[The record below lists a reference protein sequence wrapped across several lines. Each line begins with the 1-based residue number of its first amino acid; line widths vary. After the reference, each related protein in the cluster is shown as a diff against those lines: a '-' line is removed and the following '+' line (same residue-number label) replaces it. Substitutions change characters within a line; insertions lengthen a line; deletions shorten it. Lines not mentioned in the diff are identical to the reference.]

1 MADFWLPQRGVFA
14 IGTSFFK
21 PAQANDSDGRDEL
34 IPAAADLFTTRNPP
48 PSDQAPRLLRNSA
61 GGCSMFSPRD
71 RWVPHNQARRD
82 DLLLD
87 ISNLVDTDKL
97 RADVRTK
104 YREVAENP
112 SADYHFHT
120 GRAHAL
126 RMGYPTSP
134 LDQLPDAACEAFA
147 GVANPFHWDHP
158 REGERVVDLGSGA
171 GMDTFLASIWVGPT
185 GSVIG
190 VDMTPEMLARS
201 RDVAARVGF
210 GNVEFREGVIEDVPV
225 DDSWADVVISN
236 GVINLCPD
244 KLGVYREIHR
254 ILKPGGRMMI
264 ADICVQKPVPES
276 ALRDIDLWTG

>member
-1 MADFWLPQRGVFA
+1 
-14 IGTSFFK
+14 
-21 PAQANDSDGRDEL
+21 
-34 IPAAADLFTTRNPP
+34 
-48 PSDQAPRLLRNSA
+48 
-61 GGCSMFSPRD
+61 
-71 RWVPHNQARRD
+71 
-82 DLLLD
+82 LLD

-97 RADVRTK
+97 RAEVRTK
-104 YREVAENP
+104 YREVAEDP

-126 RMGYPTSP
+126 RMGYPTWP
-134 LDQLPDAACEAFA
+134 LDQLPDEACEAFA

-171 GMDTFLASIWVGPT
+171 GMDAFLASIWVSPT

-201 RDVAARVGF
+201 REVAGQAGF
-210 GNVEFREGVIEDVPV
+210 GNVEFRDGVIEHVPV

-244 KLGVYREIHR
+244 KQGVYREIHR

-264 ADICVQKPVPES
+264 ADICVRKPVPES